1 MVVGGEAE
9 GPRGFA
15 TNYPL
20 PGGMGKREEATMD
33 LARDGSAFCNINAE
47 AWWKGLKPNRA
58 AFVVRFSAASVPPG
72 HTE

>member
-1 MVVGGEAE
+1 
-9 GPRGFA
+9 
-15 TNYPL
+15 
-20 PGGMGKREEATMD
+20 MGKREEATMD